1 MSPSRREFLRTSA
14 ALAGASLVLPKDAFS
29 GRQAEEIRIGLIGC
43 GGRGK
48 GAAHDALKSHKGAR
62 LVAMGDAFADRLAE
76 GIADLTKRHPDRV
89 DVPTERAFVGFDA
102 VEKVLAQDVD
112 VVILATPPHFRPDHF
127 KMAVAAG
134 KHVFME
140 KPVAVDGYGVRT
152 VLAAALEAKA
162 KKLNVV
168 VGLQRHYQNGYRAA
182 MEHIHSGRI
191 GMIVAARAYW
201 NMGALWSRPRQP
213 EWSDLEFQMRNWLYY
228 AWLSGDH
235 IVEQHVHNLDVINW
249 AKRDY
254 PVLAL
259 GVGGREVRKDP
270 LFGHIYDHHGVHFQ
284 YADGSWLFSQCRQI
298 PGCSNRVS
306 EHVIGTQGTADFEGD
321 SYRIRAHGFDV
332 PLWEYEGP
340 HNNPYRT
347 EHEELLAAVAEGR
360 HAYSDAE
367 NGARSTLTA
376 IMGRMATYSG
386 RDVTAEE
393 ALKAERLGPK
403 EYAFGSAAFPGVAVP
418 GV

>member
-1 MSPSRREFLRTSA
+1 
-14 ALAGASLVLPKDAFS
+14 
-29 GRQAEEIRIGLIGC
+29 
-43 GGRGK
+43 
-48 GAAHDALKSHKGAR
+48 
-62 LVAMGDAFADRLAE
+62 
-76 GIADLTKRHPDRV
+76 
-89 DVPTERAFVGFDA
+89 
-102 VEKVLAQDVD
+102 
-112 VVILATPPHFRPDHF
+112 
-127 KMAVAAG
+127 
-134 KHVFME
+134 
-140 KPVAVDGYGVRT
+140 
-152 VLAAALEAKA
+152 
-162 KKLNVV
+162 
-168 VGLQRHYQNGYRAA
+168 
-182 MEHIHSGRI
+182 
-191 GMIVAARAYW
+191 MIVAARAYW
-201 NMGALWSRPRQP
+201 NMGSLWSRPRQAG
-213 EWSDLEFQMRNWLYY
+213 WSDLEFQMRNWLYY

-259 GVGGREVRKDP
+259 GVGGREVRKDT

-284 YADGSWLFSQCRQI
+284 YPDGSWLFSQCRQI

-321 SYRIRAHGFDV
+321 SYCIRAHGYEV

-340 HNNPYRT
+340 HNNPYQT

-360 HAYSDAE
+360 YAYADAE

-386 RDVTAEE
+386 RDVTAED
-393 ALKAERLGPK
+393 ALKSERLGPK
-403 EYAFGSAAFPGVAVP
+403 EYAFGPVAFPGVAVP